1 MREDILRL
9 QHYWSE
15 EGSNQSF
22 TCFFNPQRRYHIVF
36 TQFSFKVTARQ
47 LCHFLS
53 VFYQCAV
60 YIKVSAS
67 KCKRLA
73 FIFCVCTVKW
83 HQVNVSH
90 TSNFDQV
97 ILHSLSNTY
106 HSFITAIN
114 GIFIMLHTDTA
125 IPGMYVI
132 LGETAST
139 LSSPDFCIYI
149 CGLFIYLVFI
159 STP

>member
-36 TQFSFKVTARQ
+36 THFSFKVTARQ

-60 YIKVSAS
+60 YIEVSAS
-67 KCKRLA
+67 KCKRSA

-90 TSNFDQV
+90 TSNFWSGHTAFA
-97 ILHSLSNTY
+97 LKNY
-106 HSFITAIN
+106 HSFITSIN

-125 IPGMYVI
+125 LPGMNVI

-139 LSSPDFCIYI
+139 LSSPDFCI
-149 CGLFIYLVFI
+149 
-159 STP
+159 